1 MKGLKEY
8 KMKEIKVGDVV
19 KRTVGQE
26 AWVLVVAREQ
36 LKYGDT
42 GEQFYQ
48 YTVINP
54 DGTKGYYTDEALKK
68 MPDVYY

>member
-1 MKGLKEY
+1 
-8 KMKEIKVGDVV
+8 MKEIKIGDVV
-19 KRTVGQE
+19 KRTVAPE
-26 AWVLVVAREQ
+26 AWVLVIAREQ

-54 DGTKGYYTDEALKK
+54 DGTKDYYTDEALKK